1 MKFIRSLSRNSS
13 HGFQQTFTSLSIL
26 SRVFFSDFL
35 QGFLLKLFWKYFRI
49 FFRKI
54 ILDFRSSART
64 PFTRNKYT
72 LKIYPDYSLYF
83 SQKGIP
89 ECFQRFPRNCFVIF
103 FSGPVLN
110 VFSGNHHQI
119 PFGIL
124 PDFFGIVS
132 RDFSPNLTC
141 KSFRFIFFFFKDS
154 PEFFKRFHP
163 KTFKDFLPKIFKK
176 FLSELLR
183 IF

>member
-83 SQKGIP
+83 SQKAIP
-89 ECFQRFPRNCFVIF
+89 ESYPGMLPKISSELFCDFFLWTCFKCFFRKSSSDTFRNSSRFFWNCFKGF
-103 FSGPVLN
+103 LPKFDLQVLS
-110 VFSGNHHQI
+110 V
-119 PFGIL
+119 
-124 PDFFGIVS
+124 
-132 RDFSPNLTC
+132 
-141 KSFRFIFFFFKDS
+141 FFFKDS
-154 PEFFKRFHP
+154 PGFF
-163 KTFKDFLPKIFKK
+163 
-176 FLSELLR
+176 
-183 IF
+183 